1 MKMKVDD
8 IAVVTEIGGHG
19 FHKGERI
26 KIVSV
31 YDNDYNA
38 KIFKNPAGVDETY
51 FATSIDR
58 EFTSWWLNDS
68 KCKLVKLAS
77 WEDIVDMVHTSL
89 DEELKSSLIKAL
101 DEKYNLPEEK

>member
-26 KIVSV
+26 RILSV
-31 YDNDYNA
+31 HEDGT
-38 KIFKNPAGVDETY
+38 FKDTY

-58 EFTSWWLNDS
+58 ELTSWWLNDS
-68 KCKLVKLAS
+68 RCKLVKLAS
-77 WEDIVDMVHTSL
+77 WEDIVDMVRKSI
-89 DEELKSSLIKAL
+89 DEELNSALIKAL